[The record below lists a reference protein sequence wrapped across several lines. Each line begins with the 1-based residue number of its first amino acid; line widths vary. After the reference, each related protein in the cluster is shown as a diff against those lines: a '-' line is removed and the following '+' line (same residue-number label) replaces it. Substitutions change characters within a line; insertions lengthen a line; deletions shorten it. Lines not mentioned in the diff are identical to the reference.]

1 MITEFVFIPIFAIA
15 AGVAQSLQYLNRY
28 HVIREPPEHI
38 LNRLPSSASALACSA
53 HALNLIEK
61 RTLDHEE
68 MKALNRE
75 VIEYF
80 KEHVNPGFLEY
91 RKSVTA
97 GGDYGAVEWHRN
109 PVVVSA
115 VQNQLAK
122 QPLHS
127 QELLDPLRAMLAKTL
142 AALTPGKLKYS
153 FFCNS
158 GTESVEA
165 ALKLAKAYQSPRGKF
180 TFIAT
185 SGAFHGKSLGAL
197 SATAKSTFRKPF
209 MPLLPGFRH
218 VPFGNIEAMRT
229 ALNECK
235 KTGDDVAAVI
245 LEPIQGEG
253 GVILPP
259 PGYLTAV
266 RKLCDEFGALMI
278 LDEVQTGMGRTG
290 KMFACEHEN
299 VQPDILCLAKALGGG
314 VMPIGA
320 TIATEEVFS
329 VLFDNPFLHTTTFG
343 GNPLACAAAL
353 ATINVLLEQNLPAQ
367 AEQKGDMLL
376 DGFRQLAREYP
387 DLVQEAR
394 GKGML
399 MAIEFVDNE
408 IGYNFASEMFRQRVL
423 VAGTL
428 NNAKTI
434 RIEPPLTLTI
444 EQCELVIKAARK
456 ALAAM
461 RVSVEEA

>member
-1 MITEFVFIPIFAIA
+1 
-15 AGVAQSLQYLNRY
+15 
-28 HVIREPPEHI
+28 
-38 LNRLPSSASALACSA
+38 
-53 HALNLIEK
+53 
-61 RTLDHEE
+61 
-68 MKALNRE
+68 
-75 VIEYF
+75 
-80 KEHVNPGFLEY
+80 
-91 RKSVTA
+91 
-97 GGDYGAVEWHRN
+97 
-109 PVVVSA
+109 
-115 VQNQLAK
+115 
-122 QPLHS
+122 
-127 QELLDPLRAMLAKTL
+127 MLAKTL

-197 SATAKSTFRKPF
+197 SATAKSTFRRPF

-218 VPFGNIEAMRT
+218 VPFGNIDAMSM
-229 ALNECK
+229 AFSEGK
-235 KTGDDVAAVI
+235 KTGDEIAAVI

-259 PGYLTAV
+259 QGYLTEV

-367 AEQKGDMLL
+367 AEQKGDTLL

-387 DLVQEAR
+387 NLVHEAR

-408 IGYNFASEMFRQRVL
+408 TGYRFASEMFRQRVL

-444 EQCELVIKAARK
+444 ELCEQVLKSARN

-461 RVSVEEA
+461 QVSVEEV